1 MKRTAIQA
9 TSEAKRWEGYAR
21 AKGFQKAGMIA
32 FERRDCSI
40 MFKNGAWVLTENG
53 ISSKTETARHEML
66 ITALKGVH

>member
-1 MKRTAIQA
+1 MKRTPIQA

-21 AKGFQKAGMIA
+21 AKGFQKSGLIA

-53 ISSKTETARHEML
+53 IAAKTETARHDML
-66 ITALKGVH
+66 IAALKAVH